1 MDTLKPPPRT
11 FRQAL
16 ARFWLARFFW
26 LCAHAPGLLTA
37 IRPVLCAAAFACSP
51 SIRRGTRFNAAL
63 LLGSNSTP
71 RQRDQLARR
80 TLASFYSFCC
90 DVGGT
95 QHSTVEELLA
105 RVESVQGRETYLR
118 ARALRRGAILVTAHM
133 GSFEVALAALKSMEE
148 NIHVLFRH
156 DADDEFERLRSNL
169 RRRLGVHE
177 VSVDSDWTIWIKLR
191 QALQADQVVVI
202 QGDRVLP
209 GQKGQAVPFLGGTMQ
224 LPASPIK
231 LALASDAPIIPIFSV
246 RTATG
251 KIQLVV
257 QEPIHVHPTTESDRH
272 APHPALLELA
282 GVLQKQILAHPD
294 QWLLLEPLRRSDI

>member
-1 MDTLKPPPRT
+1 METQNPPPRT
-11 FRQAL
+11 FR
-16 ARFWLARFFW
+16 R
-26 LCAHAPGLLTA
+26 
-37 IRPVLCAAAFACSP
+37 
-51 SIRRGTRFNAAL
+51 AL
-63 LLGSNSTP
+63 LLGPNSITG
-71 RQRDQLARR
+71 RRDQLARR

-90 DVGGT
+90 DVGT
-95 QHSTVEELLA
+95 TRHSTIEELQA

-133 GSFEVALAALKSMEE
+133 GSFEVALAALRSMEE

-177 VSVDSDWTIWIKLR
+177 VSVDNDWTIWIKLR
-191 QALQADQVVVI
+191 QALQADHVVVI

-224 LPASPIK
+224 LPASPVK

-251 KIQLVV
+251 KIHLVV
-257 QEPIHVHPTTESDRH
+257 QEPIHVHPTTEPDRH

-282 GVLQKQILAHPD
+282 GVMQKQILAHPD
-294 QWLLLEPLRRSDI
+294 QWLLLEPAWRP